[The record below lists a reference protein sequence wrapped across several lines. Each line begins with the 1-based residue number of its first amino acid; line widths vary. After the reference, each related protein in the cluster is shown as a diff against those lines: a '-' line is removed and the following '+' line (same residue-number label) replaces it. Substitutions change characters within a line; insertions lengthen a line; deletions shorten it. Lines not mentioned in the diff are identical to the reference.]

1 MAKAAAVSLC
11 FIMAGIIA
19 GCSSIAGEKPALK
32 TLTAQNEQLQQE
44 VNQQKKEITGLT
56 EQLVVLRGFPGERLD
71 YIPHV
76 TRIEFGHF
84 TRVADEKTIPPQG
97 GVIVYL
103 ALLDQDGSRIKAGGD
118 VSLELWD
125 LQAAEGK
132 HRLGSWHFALN
143 ELARCWLGG
152 FLADH
157 YKFSLGWP
165 GGLRPAHENLTV
177 KLVFQDALT
186 GSTFEIQKLIS
197 PTTSRPR

>member
-1 MAKAAAVSLC
+1 MAKAAVLLLC

-32 TLTAQNEQLQQE
+32 TLTAKNEQLQQE
-44 VNQQKKEITGLT
+44 VNNQQKEIVSLT
-56 EQLVVLRGFPGERLD
+56 EQLAVLRGFPAERLD

-76 TRIEFGHF
+76 SRIEFGHF
-84 TRVADEKTIPPQG
+84 TRVADDKTIPPHG

-103 ALLDQDGSRIKAGGD
+103 AMLDQNGSKVKAGGD
-118 VSLELWD
+118 VAIELWD

-132 HRLGSWHFALN
+132 HRLGSWHFDLN
-143 ELARCWLGG
+143 ELPRHWLGG

-165 GGLRPAHENLTV
+165 RGVRPAHENLTLSV
-177 KLVFQDALT
+177 VFKDALT
-186 GSTFEIQKLIS
+186 GSTFETQKLIS
-197 PTTSRPR
+197 TTQDQPQ